1 MAFAMKG
8 GRLWLGIAFAVAAL
22 LVAASA
28 PNAADDQAIRL
39 TETTLDGA
47 EMKYGQAARQRLVA
61 WLDLIEHSQHKSA
74 AEKLELTNNFFN
86 RIPFVADM
94 EHWGRRDYWAT
105 PVELLASNGGDCE
118 DYSTGKYFTL
128 LALGVEV
135 ERLRITYVKAK
146 TRDPAIQAHMV
157 LTYYPAPDATPLV
170 LDNLVKEIKPAS
182 ERGDLTPVYSFN
194 GNGLWLS
201 SERNSGRRLGG
212 SNQIDLWAELNARI
226 NRGL

>member
-1 MAFAMKG
+1 MKG
-8 GRLWLGIAFAVAAL
+8 ERFQLGIAFAVAAL

-39 TETTLDGA
+39 TETTLNGA

-61 WLDLIEHSQHKSA
+61 WLDLIEHSQQKSA
-74 AEKLELTNNFFN
+74 AEKLELVNNFFN
-86 RIPFVADM
+86 RIPFVPDM

-135 ERLRITYVKAK
+135 DRLRITYVKAK

-157 LTYYPAPDATPLV
+157 LTYYPVPDATPLV
-170 LDNLVKEIKPAS
+170 LDNLDKEIKPAS

-212 SNQIDLWAELNARI
+212 SSQIDLWAELNARI
-226 NRGL
+226 NRGF

>member
-1 MAFAMKG
+1 MKG
-8 GRLWLGIAFAVAAL
+8 ERFQLGIAFAVAAL

-39 TETTLDGA
+39 TETTLNGA

-61 WLDLIEHSQHKSA
+61 WLDLIEHSQQKSA
-74 AEKLELTNNFFN
+74 AEKLELVNNFFN
-86 RIPFVADM
+86 RIPFVPDM

-135 ERLRITYVKAK
+135 DRLRITYVKAK

-157 LTYYPAPDATPLV
+157 LTYYPVPDATPLV
-170 LDNLVKEIKPAS
+170 LDNLDKEIKPAS

-194 GNGLWLS
+194 GNGLWLAG
-201 SERNSGRRLGG
+201 ERNSGRRLGG
-212 SNQIDLWAELNARI
+212 SSQVDLWAELNTRI
-226 NRGL
+226 NRGF